1 MRTYVDRGGRQM
13 LINCID
19 NKTLRNAQANPAQYP
34 DLLVRVSGF
43 SAKFVNL
50 TKDLQDE
57 IISG

>member
-1 MRTYVDRGGRQM
+1 M